1 MQDLTRTNYAHVE
14 IMKHDG
20 GIVPGLAN
28 RNGHRNT
35 GRTGRRYTAPRVDNG
50 NNTWEEMGVHND
62 AILVGKEYYQSQT
75 NKFLQHLEA
84 FEDQGEDSNEIA
96 TLQLDVDEEESDDE
110 E

>member
-1 MQDLTRTNYAHVE
+1 
-14 IMKHDG
+14 
-20 GIVPGLAN
+20 
-28 RNGHRNT
+28 
-35 GRTGRRYTAPRVDNG
+35 
-50 NNTWEEMGVHND
+50 MGVHND

-96 TLQLDVDEEESDDE
+96 TLQLDIDEEESDDE